1 MTFTTRR
8 FSVEVD
14 RVLVAVAPGA
24 ADDEGAGAA
33 RAASGPD
40 GEPDGDLD
48 EDLDGEEDGPG
59 RESPL
64 SRVRT
69 GAAAVLDGEG
79 SVRGRAVPRGVRRG
93 AEVRSGVGEEPA
105 VGVPMACG
113 PVGAP
118 RGSPESPVRPM
129 AALMGSMLASSK
141 TSLRST
147 SRTPNQATEIARTV
161 APHHTA
167 MNPSVCRM
175 S

>member
-1 MTFTTRR
+1 M
-8 FSVEVD
+8 EID
-14 RVLVAVAPGA
+14 RVLVAVALGVVGDEVA
-24 ADDEGAGAA
+24 AWVLLDLEGADD
-33 RAASGPD
+33 GP
-40 GEPDGDLD
+40 ER
-48 EDLDGEEDGPG
+48 E
-59 RESPL
+59 ESP
-64 SRVRT
+64 SRVRA

-79 SVRGRAVPRGVRRG
+79 AELGLAVPRAGAVERG
-93 AEVRSGVGEEPA
+93 AGVRSGAEEAA
-105 VGVPMACG
+105 VGVPSTCG

-118 RGSPESPVRPM
+118 RGSRESPVRPM

-167 MNPSVCRM
+167 MNPSVCRI

>member
-8 FSVEVD
+8 FSVETDCV
-14 RVLVAVAPGA
+14 RVAVALGA
-24 ADDEGAGAA
+24 ADDEGVGAA
-33 RAASGPD
+33 RVALGLAG
-40 GEPDGDLD
+40 GLE
-48 EDLDGEEDGPG
+48 EDLDGDADGSG
-59 RESPL
+59 RESPAC
-64 SRVRT
+64 RVRT
-69 GAAAVLDGEG
+69 GVAAVLDGERSG
-79 SVRGRAVPRGVRRG
+79 RGLAVSRAGGVRRG
-93 AEVRSGVGEEPA
+93 AGLRPSATEEA
-105 VGVPMACG
+105 VGVPTVGG

-118 RGSPESPVRPM
+118 GGSVESPVRPR
-129 AALMGSMLASSK
+129 AALRGSTLASSK

>member
-8 FSVEVD
+8 FSVEID
-14 RVLVAVAPGA
+14 RVLVAVALGVAGDEVAAWVPRGLDG
-24 ADDEGAGAA
+24 ADD
-33 RAASGPD
+33 GP
-40 GEPDGDLD
+40 ER
-48 EDLDGEEDGPG
+48 E
-59 RESPL
+59 ESP
-64 SRVRT
+64 SRVRAR
-69 GAAAVLDGEG
+69 AAAVLDGEG
-79 SVRGRAVPRGVRRG
+79 AELGLAVPRAGAVERG
-93 AEVRSGVGEEPA
+93 AGVRSGPEEGAEEAA
-105 VGVPMACG
+105 VGVPSTCG

-118 RGSPESPVRPM
+118 RGSRESPVRPM

-167 MNPSVCRM
+167 MNPSVCRI